1 MKIGEFEFKEGTTIY
16 IGAYIFQIR
25 RGMCMLQK
33 ISVAGG
39 LGYVDFE
46 PGILLLLLQHVDC
59 WSFQEKE

>member
-1 MKIGEFEFKEGTTIY
+1 
-16 IGAYIFQIR
+16 
-25 RGMCMLQK
+25 MLQK

>member
-1 MKIGEFEFKEGTTIY
+1 MKLGNFEFREGTKIY

-25 RGMCMLQK
+25 HGTCMLQK

-46 PGILLLLLQHVDC
+46 PGILLLLLQNVEC
-59 WSFQEKE
+59 WSFQE